1 MAILEW
7 NKNPHQKKQYEYDIQ
22 SADDMIHFFARNT
35 ISMLFHGLQFIYQ
48 GSNQTTKGQVTPETL
63 KQSLLETVS
72 YLVEEACTIIPTIV
86 PIAANSSPFRKI
98 SRVDA
103 I

>member
-48 GSNQTTKGQVTPETL
+48 LYYKYNTSKHPNEYCNWCGQLLDIIVKYTQQTNYK
-63 KQSLLETVS
+63 
-72 YLVEEACTIIPTIV
+72 
-86 PIAANSSPFRKI
+86 
-98 SRVDA
+98 D
-103 I
+103 